1 MERFQELDKERAA
14 IDAEIQLIVEE
25 LTAGPNPIGL
35 KGPLVD
41 DEGFPR
47 SDIDVYTVRH
57 KRHRFACL
65 QNDLKWKMQEI
76 EDVMTRLVI
85 MLAMN
90 CINIGKLHAADVVSD
105 STVPVKLEGN
115 AGSPSSEAGLQVGD
129 LVLEFGTAT
138 ADNHREL
145 AAIREIVMRNLDA
158 PIEVVVQRRGAVDQF
173 QLSLV
178 PHSWIGQGV
187 LGCHIVPLHVF
198 TLFMEFIPSITNII
212 LVGQMQTPNLKQYV
226 DATAMAVMVCYTN
239 ITSYSVGLGMATALD
254 TLCTQAYGAG
264 NLRKF
269 GVLLQSAL
277 LGMAL
282 TLVPVT
288 LLNWFSGDILKLLG
302 QEPALANL
310 TGAFIRVMTVG
321 YPALYA
327 FEVLKKLVQAEGVT
341 TPMAV
346 LTGLGNILHVSMGYY
361 LSQHTFLGYLGPA
374 VALTVMETAVLLGML
389 GYVLLWNTMYTG
401 WCIEWGWHAA
411 WSHVAQ
417 FFQFGVP
424 GMLMMMIEWG
434 AIEILTLVA
443 GILPNH
449 ILTIGVNSVLTLNLA
464 YMPYFGLSVAATIRM
479 GTLLGA
485 NQPDKAKRVMFLTL
499 RLCFACALLT
509 ASAIVLLSPV
519 LPRLVINDVDVIAY
533 VVYRGF
539 FRAMGKQDV
548 ASGVNAAAFYLVG
561 VPVAVL
567 FGVYLEWSVEGLW
580 AGFTFGSLT
589 AFVVYQLLL
598 CRVNWAAVAQ
608 DAVNRE

>member
-1 MERFQELDKERAA
+1 MDSETT
-14 IDAEIQLIVEE
+14 IVVSEKS
-25 LTAGPNPIGL
+25 A
-35 KGPLVD
+35 LVD
-41 DEGFPR
+41 RADGASNEAATISLWDEV
-47 SDIDVYTVRH
+47 SS
-57 KRHRFACL
+57 
-65 QNDLKWKMQEI
+65 
-76 EDVMTRLVI
+76 LV
-85 MLAMN
+85 
-90 CINIGKLHAADVVSD
+90 
-105 STVPVKLEGN
+105 T
-115 AGSPSSEAGLQVGD
+115 
-129 LVLEFGTAT
+129 
-138 ADNHREL
+138 L
-145 AAIREIVMRNLDA
+145 AA
-158 PIEVVVQRRGAVDQF
+158 PI
-173 QLSLV
+173 
-178 PHSWIGQGV
+178 
-187 LGCHIVPLHVF
+187 VF

-226 DATAMAVMVCYTN
+226 DATAMAVMYTN

-302 QEPALANL
+302 QEPALADL

-449 ILTIGVNSVLTLNLA
+449 ILTIGVNSILSSTLNLA

-519 LPRLVINDVDVIAY
+519 LPRLVINDVDVIARGSTALWFIAPLH
-533 VVYRGF
+533 VVDAMNAACQGF

-598 CRVNWAAVAQ
+598 CRVNWVAVAQ

>member
-1 MERFQELDKERAA
+1 MDSETT
-14 IDAEIQLIVEE
+14 IVVSEKS
-25 LTAGPNPIGL
+25 A
-35 KGPLVD
+35 LVD
-41 DEGFPR
+41 RADGASNEAATISLWDEV
-47 SDIDVYTVRH
+47 SS
-57 KRHRFACL
+57 
-65 QNDLKWKMQEI
+65 
-76 EDVMTRLVI
+76 LV
-85 MLAMN
+85 
-90 CINIGKLHAADVVSD
+90 
-105 STVPVKLEGN
+105 T
-115 AGSPSSEAGLQVGD
+115 
-129 LVLEFGTAT
+129 
-138 ADNHREL
+138 L
-145 AAIREIVMRNLDA
+145 AA
-158 PIEVVVQRRGAVDQF
+158 PI
-173 QLSLV
+173 
-178 PHSWIGQGV
+178 
-187 LGCHIVPLHVF
+187 VF

-226 DATAMAVMVCYTN
+226 DATAMAVMYTN

-302 QEPALANL
+302 QEPALADL

-449 ILTIGVNSVLTLNLA
+449 ILTIGVNSILSSTLNLA

-533 VVYRGF
+533 VVYR
-539 FRAMGKQDV
+539 V
-548 ASGVNAAAFYLVG
+548 ES
-561 VPVAVL
+561 VL
-567 FGVYLEWSVEGLW
+567 
-580 AGFTFGSLT
+580 
-589 AFVVYQLLL
+589 
-598 CRVNWAAVAQ
+598 
-608 DAVNRE
+608 

>member
-90 CINIGKLHAADVVSD
+90 CINIGKLHAADAVSD

-158 PIEVVVQRRGAVDQF
+158 PIEVVVQRRGTADQF
-173 QLSLV
+173 RLSLV

-187 LGCHIVPLHVF
+187 LGCHIVPLHTTIVVSEKSALVDRADGASNEAATISLWDEVSSLVF

-226 DATAMAVMVCYTN
+226 DATAMAVMVC
-239 ITSYSVGLGMATALD
+239 
-254 TLCTQAYGAG
+254 
-264 NLRKF
+264 
-269 GVLLQSAL
+269 
-277 LGMAL
+277 

-302 QEPALANL
+302 QEPALADL

-374 VALTVMETAVLLGML
+374 VALTVMETTVLLGML

-485 NQPDKAKRVMFLTL
+485 NQPGKAKRVMFLTL

>member
-90 CINIGKLHAADVVSD
+90 CINIGKLHAADAVSD

-158 PIEVVVQRRGAVDQF
+158 PIEVVVQRRGTADQF
-173 QLSLV
+173 RLSLV

-226 DATAMAVMVCYTN
+226 DATAMAVMVC
-239 ITSYSVGLGMATALD
+239 
-254 TLCTQAYGAG
+254 
-264 NLRKF
+264 
-269 GVLLQSAL
+269 
-277 LGMAL
+277 

-302 QEPALANL
+302 QEPALADL

-411 WSHVAQ
+411 WSPVAQ

-485 NQPDKAKRVMFLTL
+485 NQPGKAKRVMFLTL

>member
-129 LVLEFGTAT
+129 LILEFGTAT

-158 PIEVVVQRRGAVDQF
+158 PIEVVVQRRGTADQF
-173 QLSLV
+173 RLSLV

-226 DATAMAVMVCYTN
+226 DATAMAVMVC
-239 ITSYSVGLGMATALD
+239 
-254 TLCTQAYGAG
+254 
-264 NLRKF
+264 
-269 GVLLQSAL
+269 
-277 LGMAL
+277 

-302 QEPALANL
+302 QEPALADL

-374 VALTVMETAVLLGML
+374 VALTVMETTVLLGML

-485 NQPDKAKRVMFLTL
+485 NQPGKAKRVMFLTL

>member
-90 CINIGKLHAADVVSD
+90 CINIGKLHAADAVSD

-129 LVLEFGTAT
+129 LILEFGTAT

-158 PIEVVVQRRGAVDQF
+158 PIEVVVQRRGTADQF
-173 QLSLV
+173 RLSLV

-226 DATAMAVMVCYTN
+226 DATAMAVMVC
-239 ITSYSVGLGMATALD
+239 
-254 TLCTQAYGAG
+254 
-264 NLRKF
+264 
-269 GVLLQSAL
+269 
-277 LGMAL
+277 

-302 QEPALANL
+302 QEPALADL

-485 NQPDKAKRVMFLTL
+485 NQPGKAKRVMFLTL

>member
-90 CINIGKLHAADVVSD
+90 CINIGKLHAADAVSD

-158 PIEVVVQRRGAVDQF
+158 PIEVVVQRRGTADQF
-173 QLSLV
+173 RLSLV

-226 DATAMAVMVCYTN
+226 DATAMAVMVC
-239 ITSYSVGLGMATALD
+239 
-254 TLCTQAYGAG
+254 
-264 NLRKF
+264 
-269 GVLLQSAL
+269 
-277 LGMAL
+277 

-302 QEPALANL
+302 QEPALADL

-485 NQPDKAKRVMFLTL
+485 NQPGKAKRVMFLTL

>member
-1 MERFQELDKERAA
+1 MNSETT
-14 IDAEIQLIVEE
+14 IVVSEKS
-25 LTAGPNPIGL
+25 A
-35 KGPLVD
+35 LVD
-41 DEGFPR
+41 RADGASNEAATISLWDE
-47 SDIDVYTVRH
+47 
-57 KRHRFACL
+57 
-65 QNDLKWKMQEI
+65 
-76 EDVMTRLVI
+76 
-85 MLAMN
+85 
-90 CINIGKLHAADVVSD
+90 VS
-105 STVPVKLEGN
+105 
-115 AGSPSSEAGLQVGD
+115 
-129 LVLEFGTAT
+129 
-138 ADNHREL
+138 
-145 AAIREIVMRNLDA
+145 
-158 PIEVVVQRRGAVDQF
+158 
-173 QLSLV
+173 SL
-178 PHSWIGQGV
+178 
-187 LGCHIVPLHVF
+187 VF

-226 DATAMAVMVCYTN
+226 DATAMAVMVC
-239 ITSYSVGLGMATALD
+239 
-254 TLCTQAYGAG
+254 
-264 NLRKF
+264 
-269 GVLLQSAL
+269 
-277 LGMAL
+277 

-302 QEPALANL
+302 QEPALADL

-374 VALTVMETAVLLGML
+374 VALTVMETTVLLGML

-485 NQPDKAKRVMFLTL
+485 NQPGKAKRVMFLTL

-533 VVYRGF
+533 VVYRV
-539 FRAMGKQDV
+539 DI
-548 ASGVNAAAFYLVG
+548 
-561 VPVAVL
+561 
-567 FGVYLEWSVEGLW
+567 
-580 AGFTFGSLT
+580 
-589 AFVVYQLLL
+589 
-598 CRVNWAAVAQ
+598 
-608 DAVNRE
+608 

>member
-90 CINIGKLHAADVVSD
+90 CINIGKLHAADAVSD

-158 PIEVVVQRRGAVDQF
+158 PIEVVVQRRGTADQF
-173 QLSLV
+173 RLSLV

-187 LGCHIVPLHVF
+187 LGCHIVPLHTTIVVSEKSALVDRADGASNEAATISLWDEVSSLVF

-226 DATAMAVMVCYTN
+226 DATAMAVMVC
-239 ITSYSVGLGMATALD
+239 
-254 TLCTQAYGAG
+254 
-264 NLRKF
+264 
-269 GVLLQSAL
+269 
-277 LGMAL
+277 

-302 QEPALANL
+302 QEPALADL

-485 NQPDKAKRVMFLTL
+485 NQPGKAKRVMFLTL

-533 VVYRGF
+533 GF